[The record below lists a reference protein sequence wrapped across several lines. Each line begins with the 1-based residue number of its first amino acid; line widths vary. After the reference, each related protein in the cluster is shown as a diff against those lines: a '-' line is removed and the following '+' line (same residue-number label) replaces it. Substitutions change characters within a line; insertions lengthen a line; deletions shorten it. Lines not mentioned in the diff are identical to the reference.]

1 MTTVTSQIVSQL
13 QRSIARAIYGK
24 EEAIQ
29 LALITLLARG
39 HLLIEDV
46 PGVGKTTLAQALAKS
61 FHCSFQRIQ
70 FTSDLLPSDVLGV
83 SVYNPE
89 TREFEFRSGPIF
101 ANVVLADEINRTTP
115 RTQSALL
122 EAMNEAQV
130 TVDGKTLPLP
140 QPFLVIAT
148 QNPVEHHGT
157 YPLPESQ
164 LDRFLMRIRM
174 GYPSHETERE
184 ILRKR
189 IRDDSV
195 AALEPVADVRRRSRD
210 AGIRRPR
217 ESGFQPARLRAGNR
231 QSHAQHRAT
240 RSGRQPA
247 RHVDAAARRASP
259 RFSRWP
265 RLLPARRLQA
275 ARGRRFFASRGGQLA
290 PRFAAE
296 KIGDDR
302 SRPARDRRLRSRSS
316 VSLASTAAQ
325 LWAKADRSGVRAFFL
340 SIAALAVAL
349 LLALYSGAAAE
360 LGHLALA
367 IASALGALLV
377 AAWVAVTLVPV
388 LAKRTPLRWIGYK
401 MEYRVTREGWIYIG
415 ESLWWRSPR

>member
-1 MTTVTSQIVSQL
+1 MPVATSQAVSQL
-13 QRSIARAIYGK
+13 QRSIARAIMGK
-24 EEAIQ
+24 EEVIQ

-61 FHCSFQRIQ
+61 FHCTFQRVQ

-89 TREFEFRSGPIF
+89 TREFEFRPGPMF

-164 LDRFLMRIRM
+164 LDRFLMRIKM

-189 IRDDSV
+189 VGDNPIEALESV
-195 AALEPVADVRRRSRD
+195 AEVQDVLAMQATVAHVKVDSSLHDYALEIV
-210 AGIRRPR
+210 
-217 ESGFQPARLRAGNR
+217 NR
-231 QSHAQHRAT
+231 T
-240 RSGRQPA
+240 RKTDQLALG
-247 RHVDAAARRASP
+247 VSP
-259 RFSRWP
+259 RGT
-265 RLLPARRLQA
+265 LMLQ
-275 ARGRRFFASRGGQLA
+275 R
-290 PRFAAE
+290 
-296 KIGDDR
+296 
-302 SRPARDRRLRSRSS
+302 
-316 VSLASTAAQ
+316 AAQ
-325 LWAKADRSGVRAFFL
+325 ARAFLDGRDYCIPDDFKQ
-340 SIAALAVAL
+340 LAVAVF
-349 LLALYSGAAAE
+349 S
-360 LGHLALA
+360 HRVV
-367 IASALGALLV
+367 ASSRHASLQRKSETTESVLREIV
-377 AAWVAVTLVPV
+377 ESVPV
-388 LAKRTPLRWIGYK
+388 PL
-401 MEYRVTREGWIYIG
+401 
-415 ESLWWRSPR
+415 